1 MKPQSKPAKGVTVPN
16 KMTASA
22 AGGLGRLEKSAMAP
36 KPGTAGPKNK

>member
-1 MKPQSKPAKGVTVPN
+1 MKTAKIKVPG

-36 KPGTAGPKNK
+36 KSGSVGPKK

>member
-1 MKPQSKPAKGVTVPN
+1 MKPIKKIVAPN

-36 KPGTAGPKNK
+36 KAGSKKLK